1 MLAEFLEEL
10 GDGLLV
16 QISILGVHVQP
27 GVEMLFRPEEVV
39 HHSPT
44 PLLDPDVSGIGL
56 GDLAGSDLNGNA
68 VAAVGAGVIDFDV
81 LAGVST
87 AVDQQQEVHR
97 SPYIEGL
104 FSLYS
109 HGVKVMA

>member
-56 GDLAGSDLNGNA
+56 GDLPGSDLNGNA
-68 VAAVGAGVIDFDV
+68 VAAVGAGVVDFDAF
-81 LAGVST
+81 AGVST
-87 AVDQQQEVHR
+87 AVDQQQEVHC

-104 FSLYS
+104 FPFYGD
-109 HGVKVMA
+109 GVKVMA